1 MRWENLRRSTNV
13 EDRRGAYS
21 GGLGMAGSGGGLLFM
36 ALIVYLLGGDPT
48 GLVIEGAS
56 RMIVPGQ
63 VALSPEEEKTQADF
77 TAAVLGNTE
86 DVWGQVFSARG
97 SNYQAPVLTLFTGAV
112 DSQCGYA
119 QAAMGP
125 FYCPLDQKVYLD
137 LSFFRDME
145 RKMNAPGDFARAY
158 VIAHEVGHHVQKLE
172 GTADRVHR
180 QRERAGERTANA
192 LSVKMELQADCYA
205 GVWAYHAQSQFGAVE
220 DGDIQE
226 ALNAATQIGD
236 DRLQQ
241 QSQGYVVPDAFTH
254 GSSAQRYQW
263 FQTGFQSGKTDAC
276 DTFNA
281 AKL

>member
-21 GGLGMAGSGGGLLFM
+21 GGIGMAGSGGGLLFM

-56 RMIVPGQ
+56 RMMVPGQ
-63 VALSPEEEKTQADF
+63 VALSPQEEQTQADF

-86 DVWGQVFSARG
+86 DVWTQIFAARG
-97 SNYQAPVLTLFTGAV
+97 GNYQAPVLTLFSGAV
-112 DSQCGYA
+112 NSRCGYA

-125 FYCPLDQKVYLD
+125 FYCPADRKVYLD

-145 RKMNAPGDFARAY
+145 RQLNAPGDFARAY

-172 GTADRVHR
+172 GTSDRIHAQR
-180 QRERAGERTANA
+180 EHSRERASNA

-205 GVWAYHAQSQFGAVE
+205 GVWAHHAQAQFGVVE
-220 DGDIQE
+220 NGDIQE

-254 GSSAQRYQW
+254 GSSAQRYRW
-263 FQTGFQSGKTDAC
+263 FQTGFQSGKITAC

>member
-1 MRWENLRRSTNV
+1 MRWENLRRSSNV

-36 ALIVYLLGGDPT
+36 AFIVYLLGGDPT
-48 GLVIEGAS
+48 GLVIEGVQ
-56 RMIVPGQ
+56 RTMVPGRE
-63 VALSPEEEKTQADF
+63 ALSPEQEAQQKDF

-86 DVWGQVFSARG
+86 DVWSQIFSSRG
-97 SNYQAPVLTLFTGAV
+97 GNYQAPVLTLFSGAV

-125 FYCPLDQKVYLD
+125 FYCPLDRKVYLD
-137 LSFFRDME
+137 LSFFHDME
-145 RKMNAPGDFARAY
+145 RQLNSPGDFARAY

-172 GTADRVHR
+172 GTADRVHA
-180 QRERAGERTANA
+180 QREHSNERAANA

-205 GVWAYHAQSQFGAVE
+205 GVWAHHAQAQFGVVE
-220 DGDIQE
+220 NGDIEE
-226 ALNAATQIGD
+226 ALHAATQIGD

-263 FQTGFQSGKTDAC
+263 FQTGFKSGKTEDC

-281 AKL
+281 SKL

>member
-13 EDRRGAYS
+13 EDRRGTYS

-48 GLVIEGAS
+48 GLVIEGTS

-63 VALSPEEEKTQADF
+63 VALSPEEERVKADF

-86 DVWGQVFSARG
+86 DVWGQVFAARG
-97 SNYQAPVLTLFTGAV
+97 QQYQAPVLTLFSGAV
-112 DSQCGYA
+112 NSRCGYA

-125 FYCPLDQKVYLD
+125 FYCPADRKVYLD

-172 GTADRVHR
+172 GTSDRIHALR
-180 QRERAGERTANA
+180 EHSSERASNA

-205 GVWAYHAQSQFGAVE
+205 GIWAHHAQAQFGVVE

-254 GSSAQRYQW
+254 GSSAQRYRW
-263 FQTGFQSGKTDAC
+263 FQTGFQSGKMESC

-281 AKL
+281 SRL

>member
-1 MRWENLRRSTNV
+1 MRWENLRRSSNV
-13 EDRRGAYS
+13 DDRRGAYS

-36 ALIVYLLGGDPT
+36 AFIVYLLGGDPT

-56 RMIVPGQ
+56 RMVVPGQ
-63 VALSPEEEKTQADF
+63 VALSPEEEAQQKDF

-86 DVWGQVFSARG
+86 DVWGQVFQARG
-97 SNYQAPVLTLFTGAV
+97 GVYQAPVLTLFSGAV

-125 FYCPLDQKVYLD
+125 FYCPLDRKVYLD

-172 GTADRVHR
+172 GTADRVHA
-180 QRERAGERTANA
+180 QRERASERAANA

-205 GVWAYHAQSQFGAVE
+205 GVWAHHAQSQFGVVE

-263 FQTGFQSGKTDAC
+263 FQTGFTSGKMESC

-281 AKL
+281 LKL

>member
-1 MRWENLRRSTNV
+1 MRWEILRRSSNV
-13 EDRRGAYS
+13 EDRRGSS
-21 GGLGMAGSGGGLLFM
+21 GGFRLAGGGGGLLFM
-36 ALIVYLLGGDPT
+36 ALVVYLMGGDPT

-63 VALSPEEEKTQADF
+63 EALAPEEEARQKDF

-86 DVWGQVFSARG
+86 DVWTQIFQARG
-97 SNYQAPVLTLFTGAV
+97 GSYQAPVLTLFSGAV

-125 FYCPLDQKVYLD
+125 FYCPLDRKVYLD

-172 GTADRVHR
+172 GTADRVR
-180 QRERAGERTANA
+180 AQRERTGERTANA

-205 GVWAYHAQSQFGAVE
+205 GVWAHHAQAQFGVVE

-263 FQTGFQSGKTDAC
+263 FQTGFQSGKTTAC

>member
-13 EDRRGAYS
+13 EDRRGSYS

-36 ALIVYLLGGDPT
+36 AFIVYLLGGDPT

-56 RMIVPGQ
+56 RMMVPGQ
-63 VALSPEEEKTQADF
+63 VALSPEEERVQADF

-86 DVWGQVFSARG
+86 DIWGQIFQARG
-97 SNYQAPVLTLFTGAV
+97 SSYQAPVLTLFSGAV

-125 FYCPLDQKVYLD
+125 FYCPLDRKVYLD

-145 RKMNAPGDFARAY
+145 RKLNAPGDFARAY
-158 VIAHEVGHHVQKLE
+158 VIAHEVGHHVQNLE
-172 GTADRVHR
+172 GTAERVHR
-180 QRERAGERTANA
+180 QRQRVGGRTANA

-205 GVWAYHAQSQFGAVE
+205 GVWAHHAQAQFGVVE

-263 FQTGFQSGKTDAC
+263 FQTGFQSGKMEAC

-281 AKL
+281 SKL